1 MRFLSFSYIWLSK
14 NIFYRFCRR
23 EKNRRQNFS
32 ISLSQPCPAGLCSL
46 RRNWEQ
52 SCSKGAEDMTFV
64 TLSAPIENGTVF
76 VRKRGQIFSAAV
88 AAFIE
93 SCKR

>member
-32 ISLSQPCPAGLCSL
+32 ISLSRPFPAGLCSL

-64 TLSAPIENGTVF
+64 TLSAPIENGTAL
-76 VRKRGQIFSAAV
+76 VRKKGSDIFGG
-88 AAFIE
+88 
-93 SCKR
+93 CCCLH

>member
-1 MRFLSFSYIWLSK
+1 MP
-14 NIFYRFCRR
+14 RR
-23 EKNRRQNFS
+23 LMQ
-32 ISLSQPCPAGLCSL
+32 LVG
-46 RRNWEQ
+46 NWEQ

-64 TLSAPIENGTVF
+64 TLSAPIENGTVL
-76 VRKRGQIFSAAV
+76 VRKTGQIFSAAV

>member
-32 ISLSQPCPAGLCSL
+32 ISLSRPFPAGLCSL

-64 TLSAPIENGTVF
+64 PLSPPIENGTAL
-76 VRKRGQIFSAAV
+76 VRKKGADIFGG
-88 AAFIE
+88 
-93 SCKR
+93 CCCLH

>member
-1 MRFLSFSYIWLSK
+1 MRILSFSYIWLSK

-64 TLSAPIENGTVF
+64 TLSAPIENGTVL
-76 VRKRGQIFSAAV
+76 VRKKGADIFGGRY
-88 AAFIE
+88 
-93 SCKR
+93 CLH